1 MGVSIMLT
9 IIPRPPPGSGLFLQ
23 GKAWAG
29 KPWDSRTGTKSHLL
43 ASLPFTAIAIS
54 LVPPTLC
61 SFPSLFSPSLVFSFC
76 ILFSIFPSP
85 LIHCIGHDWWPR
97 ALVSDTQN
105 YHGCW
110 VLEEEGSCLLGL
122 WYLDALS
129 YFTYGGTL
137 SGSGSQS
144 LSAEVAKY
152 RDIYPWSPDC
162 FSYAL
167 NSPLIS

>member
-76 ILFSIFPSP
+76 ILFSLYFPFSP
-85 LIHCIGHDWWPR
+85 YSLYWPWLMATGFSKWYSELPWLLGPGGR
-97 ALVSDTQN
+97 GLLPPGPLVSWCPQLFHLRR
-105 YHGCW
+105 YPIRVRFSVSFCR
-110 VLEEEGSCLLGL
+110 GSKVQGHLSLVTWLLFL
-122 WYLDALS
+122 C
-129 YFTYGGTL
+129 T
-137 SGSGSQS
+137 
-144 LSAEVAKY
+144 
-152 RDIYPWSPDC
+152 
-162 FSYAL
+162 
-167 NSPLIS
+167 